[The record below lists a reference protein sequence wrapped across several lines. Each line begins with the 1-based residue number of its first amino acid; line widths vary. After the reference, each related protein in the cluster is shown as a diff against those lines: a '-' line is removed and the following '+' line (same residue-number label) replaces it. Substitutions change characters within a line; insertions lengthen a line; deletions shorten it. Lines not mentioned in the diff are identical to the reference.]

1 MVNVFVWLILG
12 ALVGWLGSTGPL
24 WAQRWQAN
32 SGLGIAGALLG
43 GLAFYRFNI
52 YAATSSVAQISLN
65 ALLIAFIGAI
75 SLVTVVNVVQ
85 HGDGRGE

>member
-1 MVNVFVWLILG
+1 MINVLVWLILG
-12 ALVGWLGSTGPL
+12 ALVGWLGSTGSL
-24 WAQRWQAN
+24 HAQRWQTN

-43 GLAFYRFNI
+43 GLAFYRFDVN
-52 YAATSSVAQISLN
+52 AATSSIAQISLN

-75 SLVTVVNVVQ
+75 SLLTIVNAVQ

>member
-1 MVNVFVWLILG
+1 MVNVLVWLILG

-24 WAQRWQAN
+24 RAQRWQAN

-43 GLAFYRFNI
+43 GLAFYRFDV
-52 YAATSSVAQISLN
+52 YAATSNVVQISLN

-75 SLVTVVNVVQ
+75 SLVTVVHVVQ

>member
-1 MVNVFVWLILG
+1 MVNVLVWLILG
-12 ALVGWLGSTGPL
+12 ALVGWLGSTGRL
-24 WAQRWQAN
+24 RAQRWQAN
-32 SGLGIAGALLG
+32 SGLGIIGAVVG
-43 GLAFYRFNI
+43 GLAFYRFDI

-75 SLVTVVNVVQ
+75 SLLTIVNVVQ